1 MVGTVHALESG
12 LFTPLGAPPA
22 AYICR
27 RCVQVAA
34 STSLASMCFLWERYF
49 CFNLNS
55 KSIVSIKQRKYI
67 CMVGQEHDV
76 IIYSTGSEK
85 KSWIDAI

>member
-1 MVGTVHALESG
+1 MVGTVHALQSG

-55 KSIVSIKQRKYI
+55 KSIVSINKTK
-67 CMVGQEHDV
+67 E
-76 IIYSTGSEK
+76 IYMHGRPKT
-85 KSWIDAI
+85 

>member
-12 LFTPLGAPPA
+12 LFTALGAPPA

-34 STSLASMCFLWERYF
+34 STSLSSMCFLWERYF